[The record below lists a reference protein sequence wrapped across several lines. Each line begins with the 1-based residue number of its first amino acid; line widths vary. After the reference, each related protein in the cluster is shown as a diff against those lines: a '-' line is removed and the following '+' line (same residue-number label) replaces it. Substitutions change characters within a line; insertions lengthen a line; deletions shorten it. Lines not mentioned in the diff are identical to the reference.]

1 MVFFCIWRPHRTSL
15 STLSFF
21 RFFFI
26 IFFVILLFVVFAF
39 VILSLSPS
47 FTLIYNLPIQPG
59 LYFRSYVFFFFV
71 FFFNMKATVL
81 AYFFTFALVT
91 DTVAAGRV
99 VLPKQVFIGTA
110 VDPQSISTRGGFLS
124 TEPVAMTSSYESA
137 KEIALKERDAI
148 KASDAYVYV
157 INTGL
162 LGDHLQDIHSTFSR
176 TGGPKRIYKDQWTS
190 DIGIRTSY
198 LVKVD
203 VLKSN
208 GRKVIVL
215 PKDMS
220 KQEPNHLSLSS
231 PYYGQRLVW
240 PLGST
245 SQTENGVGSSSGHVG
260 IQIE

>member
-1 MVFFCIWRPHRTSL
+1 
-15 STLSFF
+15 
-21 RFFFI
+21 
-26 IFFVILLFVVFAF
+26 
-39 VILSLSPS
+39 
-47 FTLIYNLPIQPG
+47 
-59 LYFRSYVFFFFV
+59 
-71 FFFNMKATVL
+71 MKATVL

-110 VDPQSISTRGGFLS
+110 VDPQSISTSGGFRS
-124 TEPVAMTSSYESA
+124 TEPVATTSSYESA

-190 DIGIRTSY
+190 DIDIRTSY

-245 SQTENGVGSSSGHVG
+245 SQTENAAGSSSGHVG